1 MYDPLTVVQLLV
13 SAEDG
18 VVIGISRFDTVP
30 SGPPE
35 SAVGLVSSTGTDL
48 TTLVAGVGIVLVAL
62 LGALLVGRN
71 WIVDR
76 RVATDTESDAGEE
89 VLTDREQVR
98 QLIERNGG
106 RMKQTD
112 IVDSVEWSKAK
123 VSRLLADLESDGAIT
138 KLRLGR
144 ENLICLP
151 GSEPPASRSVDSQ
164 RTDRN

>member
-1 MYDPLTVVQLLV
+1 MYDLLTVLQILVGIDCRVVPGNTSPDAGRTELLGL
-13 SAEDG
+13 SAG
-18 VVIGISRFDTVP
+18 IIGSTATDVTTV
-30 SGPPE
+30 
-35 SAVGLVSSTGTDL
+35 
-48 TTLVAGVGIVLVAL
+48 VAGVGIVLVAL

-71 WIVDR
+71 WFENR
-76 RVATDTESDAGEE
+76 RTAVETESDAGRE
-89 VLTDREQVR
+89 VLTDRERVH
-98 QLIERNGG
+98 QLVERNGG

-123 VSRLLADLESDGAIT
+123 FSRLLADLESDDEIT

-164 RTDRN
+164 GRDRN

>member
-1 MYDPLTVVQLLV
+1 MYDPLTVVQVLADVEHGAVLGFSSV
-13 SAEDG
+13 
-18 VVIGISRFDTVP
+18 DTVLTGLP
-30 SGPPE
+30 SPVVE
-35 SAVGLVSSTGTDL
+35 AVGSTATDV
-48 TTLVAGVGIVLVAL
+48 TTVVAGVGIVLVAL

-76 RVATDTESDAGEE
+76 RAATDSEPDAGEE

-98 QLIERNGG
+98 QLVERNGG

-123 VSRLLADLESDGAIT
+123 VSRLLADLESDGEIT

-164 RTDRN
+164 RGERT